1 MKKEVARAI
10 FMTCQDQ
17 ATTLIKKL
25 REMPTI
31 TRNDVSEKF
40 NQIIFNSSIHS
51 DPHPGEEQTVMP
63 HLLIN
68 RTIGCYKNHPPC
80 AGHSTVEPQPP
91 D

>member
-40 NQIIFNSSIHS
+40 NQIIFNSSKGADTVIHT
-51 DPHPGEEQTVMP
+51 QA
-63 HLLIN
+63 
-68 RTIGCYKNHPPC
+68 KNK
-80 AGHSTVEPQPP
+80 Q
-91 D
+91 